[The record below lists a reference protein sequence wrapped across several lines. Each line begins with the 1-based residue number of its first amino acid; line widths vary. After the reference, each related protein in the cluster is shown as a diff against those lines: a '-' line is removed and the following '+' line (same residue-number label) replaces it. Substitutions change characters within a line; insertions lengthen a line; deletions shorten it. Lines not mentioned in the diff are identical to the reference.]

1 MASQKKIEQWEITR
15 YWEIFSSLVQPP
27 GATHLTNQQAA
38 TVLRNSQLRD
48 DQLERVWD
56 LADVDGDGELDFE
69 EFCVA
74 MRIIFDLVNG
84 EYQDVPA
91 SLPDWLVPESKAHLV
106 AANRALSGHQQ
117 SRFERIEDDDDDDDD
132 EGAAGLKDGFEWYMS
147 PSDKRKYEEI
157 YSANK
162 DRRGEISFESL
173 HSLYSSLDVPDT
185 DVRSAWNL
193 INPSASSTISKDACL
208 AFLHILNYRHEG
220 FRIPRTVPASLR
232 ASFESNKIDYQI
244 DNVRNRPNKYDED
257 TASGRKAKFGDAY
270 LSRIGGRSGNA
281 SGGYQP
287 KGTNF
292 NDVVEDEDLE
302 KVRLL
307 RELHELEAQ
316 HEAALA
322 AAERRKQRS
331 EGGGPKQPGK
341 TNWTLVKREAQQMLE
356 YKQRQYVEMNS
367 EGAAKQGGGL
377 RRLREDLALVGEQV
391 EGLEAHLRKR
401 EAELESL
408 RREIEAEKSGR

>member
-84 EYQDVPA
+84 EYQDVPS

-106 AANRALSGHQQ
+106 AANRALTGHQQ
-117 SRFERIEDDDDDDDD
+117 AQFERIEDDED
-132 EGAAGLKDGFEWYMS
+132 EGSAGLKDGFEWYMS

-162 DRRGEISFESL
+162 DRRGDISFESL
-173 HSLYSSLDVPDT
+173 HSLYGSLDVPDT

-220 FRIPRTVPASLR
+220 YRIPRTVPASLR

-244 DNVRNRPNKYDED
+244 DNVRNRPNKYDEG
-257 TASGRKAKFGDAY
+257 TATGRKAKFGDAY
-270 LSRIGGRSGNA
+270 LSRIGGRSGGGA
-281 SGGYQP
+281 SGYQP
-287 KGTNF
+287 KGTDF
-292 NDVVEDEDLE
+292 SDVVEDEDLE

-307 RELHELEAQ
+307 RELHDLEAQ
-316 HEAALA
+316 HDSAVA
-322 AAERRKQRS
+322 AAERRRKQRT
-331 EGGGPKQPGK
+331 EGSGPRQPGK
-341 TNWTLVKREAQQMLE
+341 TSWTLVKREAQQMLE

-367 EGAAKQGGGL
+367 EGAAKQSGDL
-377 RRLREDLALVGEQV
+377 SRLRDDLALVGEQV
-391 EGLEAHLRKR
+391 DGLEAHLRKR
-401 EAELESL
+401 ESELENV
-408 RREIEAEKSGR
+408 RREIETEKSSR

>member
-1 MASQKKIEQWEITR
+1 MSSQKKIEQWEITR

-74 MRIIFDLVNG
+74 MRLIFDLVNG
-84 EYQDVPA
+84 EYQDVPQ

-106 AANRALSGHQQ
+106 AANRAITGHQQ
-117 SRFERIEDDDDDDDD
+117 SRFEQIEDDDEDT
-132 EGAAGLKDGFEWYMS
+132 AGLKDGFEWYMN

-173 HSLYSSLDVPDT
+173 HSLYGSLDVPDT

-193 INPSASSTISKDACL
+193 INPSASSTIGKDACL

-244 DNVRNRPNKYDED
+244 DSVRNRPNKYDED
-257 TASGRKAKFGDAY
+257 TATGRKAKFGDAY
-270 LSRIGGRSGNA
+270 LSRIGGRTGNA

-287 KGTNF
+287 KGTDF
-292 NDVVEDEDLE
+292 SDVVEDEDLE

-316 HEAALA
+316 HDSAIA
-322 AAERRKQRS
+322 AAERRRKQRS
-331 EGGGPKQPGK
+331 EGGGPRQSGK

-356 YKQRQYVEMNS
+356 YKQRQYVELNS
-367 EGAAKQGGGL
+367 EGAAKQGGDL
-377 RRLREDLALVGEQV
+377 KRLREDLALVGEQV
-391 EGLEAHLRKR
+391 EGLESHLRKR

-408 RREIEAEKSGR
+408 RREIETEKSGR

>member
-117 SRFERIEDDDDDDDD
+117 SRFERIEDDED

-244 DNVRNRPNKYDED
+244 DSVRNRPNKYDED

-316 HEAALA
+316 HESAIA
-322 AAERRKQRS
+322 AAERRRKQRS

-356 YKQRQYVEMNS
+356 YKQKEYVEMNS
-367 EGAAKQGGGL
+367 EGVAKQGGDL
-377 RRLREDLALVGEQV
+377 KRLREDLALVGEQV

-401 EAELESL
+401 GAELESL
-408 RREIEAEKSGR
+408 RREIETEKSGR

>member
-117 SRFERIEDDDDDDDD
+117 SRFERIEDDED

-244 DNVRNRPNKYDED
+244 DSVRNRPNKYDED

-316 HEAALA
+316 HESAIA
-322 AAERRKQRS
+322 AAERRRKQRS

-356 YKQRQYVEMNS
+356 YKQKEYVEMNS
-367 EGAAKQGGGL
+367 EGVAKQGGDL
-377 RRLREDLALVGEQV
+377 QRLREDLALVGEQV

-408 RREIEAEKSGR
+408 RREIETEKSGR

>member
-1 MASQKKIEQWEITR
+1 MSSQKKIEQWEITR

-91 SLPDWLVPESKAHLV
+91 SLPDWLIPESKAHLV

-117 SRFERIEDDDDDDDD
+117 SRFERIEDDDD

-157 YSANK
+157 YGANK

-173 HSLYSSLDVPDT
+173 HSLYASLDVPDT

-244 DNVRNRPNKYDED
+244 DSVRNRPNKYDED

-316 HEAALA
+316 HDAAVA
-322 AAERRKQRS
+322 AAERRRKQRS
-331 EGGGPKQPGK
+331 EGGGPTQPGK
-341 TNWTLVKREAQQMLE
+341 TNWTLVKREAQQLLE

-367 EGAAKQGGGL
+367 EGAAKESGDL
-377 RRLREDLALVGEQV
+377 KRLREDLALVGEQV
-391 EGLEAHLRKR
+391 EGLETHLRKR

-408 RREIEAEKSGR
+408 RREIETEKSSR

>member
-1 MASQKKIEQWEITR
+1 MSSQKKIEQWEITR

-117 SRFERIEDDDDDDDD
+117 SRFERIEDDDD

-173 HSLYSSLDVPDT
+173 HSLYASLDVPDT

-244 DNVRNRPNKYDED
+244 DSVRNRPNKYDED

-316 HEAALA
+316 HDAAVA
-322 AAERRKQRS
+322 AAERRRKQRS
-331 EGGGPKQPGK
+331 EGGGPTQPGK
-341 TNWTLVKREAQQMLE
+341 TNWTLVKREAQQLLE

-367 EGAAKQGGGL
+367 EGAAKESGDL
-377 RRLREDLALVGEQV
+377 KRLREDLALVGEQV
-391 EGLEAHLRKR
+391 EGLETHLRKR

-408 RREIEAEKSGR
+408 RREIETEKSSR

>member
-1 MASQKKIEQWEITR
+1 MSSEKKIEQWEITR

-117 SRFERIEDDDDDDDD
+117 SRFERIEDDDD

-173 HSLYSSLDVPDT
+173 HSLYASLDVPDT

-244 DNVRNRPNKYDED
+244 DSVRNRPNKYDED

-316 HEAALA
+316 HDAAVA
-322 AAERRKQRS
+322 AAERRRKQRS
-331 EGGGPKQPGK
+331 EGGGPTQPGK
-341 TNWTLVKREAQQMLE
+341 TNWTLVKREAQQLLE

-367 EGAAKQGGGL
+367 EGTAKESGDL
-377 RRLREDLALVGEQV
+377 KRLREDLALVGEQV
-391 EGLEAHLRKR
+391 GGLETHLRKR

-408 RREIEAEKSGR
+408 RREIETEKSSR

>member
-1 MASQKKIEQWEITR
+1 MSSQKKIEQWEITR

-91 SLPDWLVPESKAHLV
+91 TLPDWLVPESKAHLV

-117 SRFERIEDDDDDDDD
+117 SRFERIEDDDD

-173 HSLYSSLDVPDT
+173 HSLYGSLDVPDT

-244 DNVRNRPNKYDED
+244 DSVRNRPNKYDED

-270 LSRIGGRSGNA
+270 LSRIGGRSGSA

-316 HEAALA
+316 HDAAVA
-322 AAERRKQRS
+322 AAERRRKQRS
-331 EGGGPKQPGK
+331 EGGGPTQPGR
-341 TNWTLVKREAQQMLE
+341 TNWTLVKREAQQLLE

-367 EGAAKQGGGL
+367 EGAAKESGDL
-377 RRLREDLALVGEQV
+377 KRLREDLALVGEQV
-391 EGLEAHLRKR
+391 EGLETHLRKR

-408 RREIEAEKSGR
+408 RREIETEKSSR

>member
-1 MASQKKIEQWEITR
+1 MSSQKKIEQWEITR

-91 SLPDWLVPESKAHLV
+91 SLPDWLIPESKAHLV

-117 SRFERIEDDDDDDDD
+117 SRFERIEDDDD
-132 EGAAGLKDGFEWYMS
+132 EGSAGLKDGFEWYMS

-173 HSLYSSLDVPDT
+173 HSLYGSLDVPDT

-244 DNVRNRPNKYDED
+244 DSVRNRPNKYDED

-316 HEAALA
+316 HDAAVA
-322 AAERRKQRS
+322 AAERRRRQRS
-331 EGGGPKQPGK
+331 EGGGPTQLGK
-341 TNWTLVKREAQQMLE
+341 TNWTLVKREAQQLLE

-367 EGAAKQGGGL
+367 EGAAKESGDL
-377 RRLREDLALVGEQV
+377 KRLREDLALVGEQV
-391 EGLEAHLRKR
+391 EGLETHLRKR

-408 RREIEAEKSGR
+408 RREIETEKSSR

>member
-1 MASQKKIEQWEITR
+1 MVSQKKIEPWEITR

-27 GATHLTNQQAA
+27 GATRLTNQQAA

-91 SLPDWLVPESKAHLV
+91 SLPDWLIPESKAHLV

-117 SRFERIEDDDDDDDD
+117 SRFERIEDDDDD
-132 EGAAGLKDGFEWYMS
+132 GAAGLKDGFEWYMN
-147 PSDKRKYEEI
+147 PGDKRKYEEI

-193 INPSASSTISKDACL
+193 INPSASPTISKDACL

-244 DNVRNRPNKYDED
+244 DSVRNRPNKYDED

-316 HEAALA
+316 HEAAIA
-322 AAERRKQRS
+322 ASERRRKQRT
-331 EGGGPKQPGK
+331 EGNGPKQPGK
-341 TNWTLVKREAQQMLE
+341 TNWILVKREAQQMLE

-367 EGAAKQGGGL
+367 EGAHKQGGDL
-377 RRLREDLALVGEQV
+377 KRLRDDLVLVGEHI

-408 RREIEAEKSGR
+408 RKEIETEKSGR

>member
-1 MASQKKIEQWEITR
+1 MSSQKKIEQWEITR

-117 SRFERIEDDDDDDDD
+117 SRFERIEDDDD

-162 DRRGEISFESL
+162 DRRGEISFDSL
-173 HSLYSSLDVPDT
+173 HSLYGSLDVPDT

-244 DNVRNRPNKYDED
+244 DSVRNRPNKYDED

-316 HEAALA
+316 HDAAVA
-322 AAERRKQRS
+322 TAERRRKQRS
-331 EGGGPKQPGK
+331 EGGGPTQPGR
-341 TNWTLVKREAQQMLE
+341 TNWTLVKREAQQLLE

-367 EGAAKQGGGL
+367 EGAAKESGDL
-377 RRLREDLALVGEQV
+377 KRLREDLALVGEQV
-391 EGLEAHLRKR
+391 EGLETHLRKR

-408 RREIEAEKSGR
+408 RREIETEKSSR